1 MTAHTSP
8 SRVRV
13 LVASAGNEF
22 MIEIAEMLSDG
33 FVSLAV
39 SCSVEIDQ
47 LPSPAESDVLQ
58 LVVAPHEFFPL
69 FVTAICPPPVDEQ
82 LAAHVFVLNV
92 EQPGSSWFELAWKY
106 ARVSR
111 GVLDISLDG
120 VREHA
125 LRGRRATHVPLGYT
139 EALRPPS
146 TNIHRQ
152 DAPVRPIDVLFLGHQ
167 SPRRDEFFARHA
179 AFFASHRCQLV
190 LADSSVPRTSR
201 TPGYAAGGARRALL
215 QASRILLNVHSTD
228 RTYFESH
235 RAMLALANECLF
247 VSEASRTSAPLVAGQ
262 HFVSAALDDLPELC
276 ARYLSDEPGRQA
288 VARRGF
294 EFVTQELTSATSAR
308 AAMAAWRLSLEQAT
322 LAVDAK
328 PAEDDEAIARTA
340 VRGRLNDA
348 RHHRAAGR
356 EDWTSVV
363 NAAYAHA
370 SSPAVTVAITLFNYS
385 TYIGEC
391 LSSVLAAESVA
402 GGIEVVIVDDGSTDD
417 GPDRAVAL
425 ATSTD
430 TPVVVLRK
438 HSNTGLAD
446 ARNLAFAHARAPY
459 VFVLDADNWIYP
471 SALRQLHD
479 AAATHRYDA
488 VYGLIR
494 RFDDATGE
502 PLGLL
507 SAAEW
512 DPRALVARPYIDAMA
527 MFDRQTVLD
536 LGGYSTE
543 LIEHGWFGWEDY
555 DLWLK
560 LAEAD
565 RRCARLPNIV
575 AAYRVHPS
583 SMIHRTNRTTVNI
596 VGHFHSKF
604 AALVTRYAD
613 LDHYFGFP
621 VLQTLAVDAHEPVE
635 GTQQLSVAAASIG
648 LMQHNAEL
656 ERQLAELHASM
667 SWRVTAPL
675 RWAFRQLTGRPH

>member
-1 MTAHTSP
+1 MTAHHASP

-22 MIEIAEMLSDG
+22 MIEIAQMLGDG

-39 SCSVEIDQ
+39 PCAVEIDQ
-47 LPSPAESDVLQ
+47 LPSPAEPDVLQ

-69 FVTAICPPPVDEQ
+69 FVTTICAPPVDEQ

-111 GVLDISLDG
+111 GILDISLDG

-146 TNIHRQ
+146 ADISQRE
-152 DAPVRPIDVLFLGHQ
+152 PPIRPIDVLFLGHQ
-167 SPRRDEFFARHA
+167 SRRRDEFFARHA
-179 AFFASHRCQLV
+179 AFFAGHRCQLV
-190 LADSSVPRTSR
+190 LADPSVPRTSR
-201 TPGYAAGGARRALL
+201 TPGYAAGDARRALL

-262 HFVSAALDDLPELC
+262 HFLSAALDDLPELC
-276 ARYLSDEPGRQA
+276 ARYLSDEPGRRA
-288 VARRGF
+288 LARRGF

-308 AAMAAWRLSLEQAT
+308 AALAAWSLEQAT
-322 LAVDAK
+322 LAANAK
-328 PAEDDEAIARTA
+328 SAEDDEAIARTA

-348 RHHRAAGR
+348 RHHRAAGH

-370 SSPAVTVAITLFNYS
+370 TPPAVTVAITLFNYS
-385 TYIGEC
+385 TYIGQC

-417 GPDRAVAL
+417 GPDRAVEL
-425 ATSTD
+425 AASTD

-471 SALRQLHD
+471 SALRQLHE
-479 AAATHRYDA
+479 AAATNRYDA

-494 RFDDATGE
+494 RFDEVTGE

-512 DPRALVARPYIDAMA
+512 DPRALVTRPYIDAMA

-583 SMIHRTNRTTVNI
+583 SMIHRTNRTTVKI

-621 VLQTLAVDAHEPVE
+621 VPQKLAVNAHEPVA
-635 GTQQLSVAAASIG
+635 GTHFAAPPDT
-648 LMQHNAEL
+648 LVQHNAEL
-656 ERQLAELHASM
+656 ERQLADVYASM
-667 SWRVTAPL
+667 SWRITAPL